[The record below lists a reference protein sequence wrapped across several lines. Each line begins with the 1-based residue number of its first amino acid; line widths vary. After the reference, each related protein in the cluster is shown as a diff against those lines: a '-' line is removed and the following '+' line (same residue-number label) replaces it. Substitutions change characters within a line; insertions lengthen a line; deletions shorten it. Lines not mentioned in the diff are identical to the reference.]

1 MIYIILKEWQCM
13 LCTSARNASH
23 SELLDTLWGRK
34 SRKLCRLVSIEEL
47 IGNSWCSYP
56 FIVSSLIPLGLLRVR
71 GRRRGG
77 GRQTPLQ
84 IPPQS
89 RKPDVLKSCLY
100 CKHAYVPMNSMLGAI
115 FLVLSDDDFFS
126 PVYLFF
132 PGWVSG

>member
-1 MIYIILKEWQCM
+1 M

-71 GRRRGG
+71 GRRRGEG
-77 GRQTPLQ
+77 DRHPYKFHPKVENQMFL
-84 IPPQS
+84 S
-89 RKPDVLKSCLY
+89 L
-100 CKHAYVPMNSMLGAI
+100 AYTANMPMC
-115 FLVLSDDDFFS
+115 
-126 PVYLFF
+126 P
-132 PGWVSG
+132 